1 MKIVSKDELWK
12 GAIEDFAD
20 SFIKYF
26 YPSFSHLI
34 DWNKKIEFL
43 DSELPRL
50 SRGLRKGKRIA
61 DKLLRVFLKDG
72 TEKWFLI
79 HVEVQSQPDKDLQ
92 KRMFTMYYRIKDK
105 YDVDVAAMA
114 ILAYNQSKEASL
126 FKESFWDTELTFKY
140 KTYNLVKEVEM
151 GNVDHEN
158 IFSLI
163 VQSVYVDMKY
173 AEDEARKFEEKMKLV
188 QNFFGRK
195 VNHEEYGEILNFIT
209 TFIRLKNSILTEEIN
224 SFIYKKS
231 NSKSMGITEV
241 IRTAYEKEVQKKD
254 RIIAK
259 KVEALL
265 KKEEALLKEREAL
278 AKKDEALVLRSYKN
292 GISIQLIENIT
303 NLSSKEVKTILKRA
317 KLI

>member
-1 MKIVSKDELWK
+1 LWK

-79 HVEVQSQPDKDLQ
+79 HVEVQSQSDKDLQ
-92 KRMFTMYYRIKDK
+92 KRMFTMYYRIIDK
-105 YDVDVAAMA
+105 YDVDVAALA
-114 ILAYNQSKEASL
+114 ILAYNQAKETSV

-140 KTYNLVKEVEM
+140 KTYNLVKEVEK
-151 GNVDHEN
+151 GYIDHEN

-163 VQSVYVDMKY
+163 VQSVYVDIKY
-173 AEDEARKFEEKMKLV
+173 GEDEEKKFEEKMKLLE
-188 QNFFGRK
+188 NFFGRK

-209 TFIRLKNSILTEEIN
+209 TFIRLKNTVYTEKVN
-224 SFIYKKS
+224 QYNDTKL
-231 NSKSMGITEV
+231 NSKSMGIKEV
-241 IRTAYEKEVQKKD
+241 IRTAY
-254 RIIAK
+254 
-259 KVEALL
+259 
-265 KKEEALLKEREAL
+265 
-278 AKKDEALVLRSYKN
+278 
-292 GISIQLIENIT
+292 
-303 NLSSKEVKTILKRA
+303 
-317 KLI
+317 